1 VLVVLVGLPAAGKST
16 FTRER
21 FPNHELVSKDLWPNA
36 RNRERRQQRLV
47 EAALAA
53 GRPVIVD
60 NTNPSPE
67 ERAPLLAIA
76 RKLGNAVDGYWFVPD
91 VAGSFARNALR
102 EGRSRVP
109 DVAIRAVRARL
120 VEPTR
125 EEGFSRLFHVTLEP
139 SGFVVIVAR

>member
-1 VLVVLVGLPAAGKST
+1 VLVGLPASGKST
-16 FTRER
+16 FTRQR
-21 FPNHELVSKDLWPNA
+21 FADHELVSKDLWPNA

-67 ERAPLLAIA
+67 DRAPLVAIA
-76 RKLGNAVDGYWFVPD
+76 QKLGVPVDVYWFVPD
-91 VAGSFARNALR
+91 IAGSFARNAMR
-102 EGRSRVP
+102 EGRACVP

-120 VEPTR
+120 VEPTL
-125 EEGFSRLFHVTLEP
+125 EEGFTRLFHVTLD
-139 SGFVVIVAR
+139 SGGFVVTGPV